1 MRARTAAVLVLG
13 LFLAVAARADDANKK
28 DHEQLQGTWTAVRGE
43 LSGDKLDEDLV
54 KALKFVVKGDKF
66 DVEGPAAVLEQYA
79 KGTFKIEAT
88 TKPKTIDITVGG
100 GQMKGDV
107 VEGIYEFDADTLKI
121 CAKLT
126 GKERPADFT
135 TKAGSNMVSL
145 VLKREKK

>member
-1 MRARTAAVLVLG
+1 MRTRTAAVLVLG

-28 DHEQLQGTWTAVRGE
+28 DHEQFQGTWTTISAE
-43 LSGDKLDEDLV
+43 MNGDKLGDDLV
-54 KALKFVVKGDKF
+54 QTLKFVVKGDKF
-66 DVEGPAAVLEQYA
+66 DVDGPSVILQQYA
-79 KGTFKIEAT
+79 KGTFKMEAT
-88 TKPKTIDITVGG
+88 TKPKTIDVTVGEG
-100 GQMKGDV
+100 DMKGDV
-107 VEGIYEFDADTLKI
+107 VEGIYEFDDDTLKI